1 MYVHDVWVN
10 WFYGSFKSFE
20 IPEFHEWWSSDNVEI
35 FATIP
40 VVYVTKATLDS
51 VQDSMSELPVE
62 VLDLVRKRAVKR
74 GKGGAK
80 EGIEYAMIFTD
91 GNRSLA
97 VDTEGTAIPQRK
109 SKLIPRQDKLL
120 TEMIKNKQ
128 ADLEPFSWDYSTER
142 VEPDYILSVS
152 DRIINVRQESMT
164 GLTRREKELKRN
176 LFEYLFELS
185 ISDSDIEVFY
195 WYTELFP
202 DRKDVSK
209 SRKEMVTEMFEE
221 LELGW
226 SEKHE
231 KFGESFS
238 RSSPYYYDA
247 WRELSKVNKDF
258 VISLEEE

>member
-20 IPEFHEWWSSDNVEI
+20 IPELHEWWSSDDVEI
-35 FATIP
+35 FDTMP
-40 VVYVTKATLDS
+40 VVYVTEATLDS
-51 VQDSMSELPVE
+51 VQDSMEELPVE

-74 GKGGAK
+74 GKWGAK
-80 EGIEYAMIFTD
+80 EGIEYAMILTD
-91 GNRSLA
+91 GTRSLA

-109 SKLIPRQDKLL
+109 SKLIPRQDKLIIEL
-120 TEMIKNKQ
+120 IKDKQ
-128 ADLEPFSWDYSTER
+128 VDLEPFSWNYLAER

-152 DRIINVRQESMT
+152 DRIINVRQESMI
-164 GLTRREKELKRN
+164 GLTRRERELKRN

-209 SRKEMVTEMFEE
+209 SREEMVTEMFEE
-221 LELGW
+221 LEIGW
-226 SEKHE
+226 NEKHE

-247 WRELSKVNKDF
+247 WRELSKVNKDL

>member
-20 IPEFHEWWSSDNVEI
+20 IPEFHEWWSSDDVEI
-35 FATIP
+35 IDTMP
-40 VVYVTKATLDS
+40 VVYTTKDTFDF
-51 VQDSMSELPVE
+51 VQDGMSELPIE
-62 VLDLVRKRAVKR
+62 VLDLVRKRAIKR
-74 GKGGAK
+74 GEGGAK
-80 EGIEYAMIFTD
+80 EGIEYAMIITD
-91 GNRSLA
+91 GTRSLA
-97 VDTEGTAIPQRK
+97 IDTEGTAVPQRK

-120 TEMIKNKQ
+120 TKLIEDKHV
-128 ADLEPFSWDYSTER
+128 DLEPFSWDYSTKR
-142 VEPDYILSVS
+142 VEPDYVLSIS
-152 DRIINVRQESMT
+152 DRIIDVRQESMA

-185 ISDSDIEVFY
+185 VSDSDIEVFY

-209 SRKEMVTEMFEE
+209 SRADMVTEMFEE
-221 LELGW
+221 LEIGW
-226 SEKHE
+226 NDKHE

-238 RSSPYYYDA
+238 RSSSYYYDS
-247 WRELSKVNKDF
+247 WRELSKVDKDL